1 MTNVPLSRKGRS
13 KGCPGREPAPKTQ
26 CLKDNGNPNQLIK
39 DVIALGGVF
48 YYGFFF
54 FQSQLARANFSP
66 PSSTWKLYL
75 LTLLFRYQNIC

>member
-54 FQSQLARANFSP
+54 FSHSWLELTSVPHLPHGNFI
-66 PSSTWKLYL
+66 Y
-75 LTLLFRYQNIC
+75 